1 MKDPIFYKITRP
13 ILSIFIKLYRPTI
26 IGKEFIPKE
35 GRVILAG
42 NHTSYLDPLLVA
54 YGTKRCVHYFAKDS
68 LYKGIKKPIFK
79 GLGIIP
85 VNRKIKDKNSLYKGI
100 DVLNNDLVVGIFPEG
115 TINKTDDIVMNFKFG
130 AVKMAYET
138 NSKIVPF
145 SITHKYKFL
154 KKSVKIEYGKPYNVS
169 SDLKK
174 ENDILMKKVKTMII
188 KNSEEVLWIF

>member
-13 ILSIFIKLYRPTI
+13 IIAIFIKLYRPTI

-188 KNSEEVLWIF
+188 KNSEEVL

>member
-188 KNSEEVLWIF
+188 KNSEEVL

>member
-145 SITHKYKFL
+145 YITHKYKFL

-188 KNSEEVLWIF
+188 KNSEEVL

>member
-13 ILSIFIKLYRPTI
+13 ILAIFIKLYRPTI

-42 NHTSYLDPLLVA
+42 NHKSYLDPLLVA

-188 KNSEEVLWIF
+188 KNSEEVL

>member
-85 VNRKIKDKNSLYKGI
+85 VNRKVKDKNSLYKGI

-188 KNSEEVLWIF
+188 KNSEEVL

>member
-13 ILSIFIKLYRPTI
+13 ILAIFIKLYRPTI

>member
-13 ILSIFIKLYRPTI
+13 ILAIFIKLYRPTI

-54 YGTKRCVHYFAKDS
+54 YGTKRCVHYFAKDR

-188 KNSEEVLWIF
+188 KNSEEVL

>member
-169 SDLKK
+169 SDLNK

-188 KNSEEVLWIF
+188 KNSEEVL

>member
-115 TINKTDDIVMNFKFG
+115 TINKTDNIVMNFKFG

-169 SDLKK
+169 SDLKR

-188 KNSEEVLWIF
+188 KNSEEVL

>member
-13 ILSIFIKLYRPTI
+13 ILAIFIKLYRPTI

-54 YGTKRCVHYFAKDS
+54 YGTKRCVYYFAKDS

-188 KNSEEVLWIF
+188 KNSEEVL

>member
-13 ILSIFIKLYRPTI
+13 ILAIFIKLYRPTI

-154 KKSVKIEYGKPYNVS
+154 EKSVKIEYGKPYNVS

-188 KNSEEVLWIF
+188 KNSEEVL

>member
-13 ILSIFIKLYRPTI
+13 ILAIFIKLYRPTI

-154 KKSVKIEYGKPYNVS
+154 KKSVKIEYRKPYNVS

-188 KNSEEVLWIF
+188 KNSEEVL

>member
-169 SDLKK
+169 SDLKS

-188 KNSEEVLWIF
+188 KNSEEVL

>member
-13 ILSIFIKLYRPTI
+13 ILAIFIKLYRPTI

-115 TINKTDDIVMNFKFG
+115 TINKTDNIVMNFKFG

-188 KNSEEVLWIF
+188 KNSEEVL

>member
-1 MKDPIFYKITRP
+1 MKDPLFYKITRP
-13 ILSIFIKLYRPTI
+13 ILAIFIKLYRPTI

-35 GRVILAG
+35 GRIILAG

-100 DVLNNDLVVGIFPEG
+100 DVLNNDLVIGIFPEG

-174 ENDILMKKVKTMII
+174 ENDMLMNKVKTMII
-188 KNSEEVLWIF
+188 KNSEEVL

>member
-13 ILSIFIKLYRPTI
+13 IIAIFIKLYRPTI

>member
-100 DVLNNDLVVGIFPEG
+100 DILNNDLVVGIFPEG

-188 KNSEEVLWIF
+188 KNSEEVL

>member
-13 ILSIFIKLYRPTI
+13 ILAIFIKLYRPTI

-79 GLGIIP
+79 ELGIIP

-188 KNSEEVLWIF
+188 KNSEEVL

>member
-138 NSKIVPF
+138 NSKILPF

-188 KNSEEVLWIF
+188 KNSEEVL

>member
-13 ILSIFIKLYRPTI
+13 ILAIFIKLYRPTI

-100 DVLNNDLVVGIFPEG
+100 DVLNNDLVIGIFPEG

-188 KNSEEVLWIF
+188 KNSEEVL

>member
-13 ILSIFIKLYRPTI
+13 ILAIFIKLYRPTI

-154 KKSVKIEYGKPYNVS
+154 KKSVKIEYGKPYNIS

-188 KNSEEVLWIF
+188 KNSEEVL

>member
-13 ILSIFIKLYRPTI
+13 ILAIFIKLYRPTI

-169 SDLKK
+169 RDLKK

-188 KNSEEVLWIF
+188 KNSEEVL

>member
-138 NSKIVPF
+138 NSEIVPF
-145 SITHKYKFL
+145 SITHKYMFL

-188 KNSEEVLWIF
+188 KNSEEVL

>member
-1 MKDPIFYKITRP
+1 MKEPIFYKITRP

-188 KNSEEVLWIF
+188 KNSEEVL

>member
-13 ILSIFIKLYRPTI
+13 ILAIFIKLYRPTI

-188 KNSEEVLWIF
+188 KNSEEVL

>member
-13 ILSIFIKLYRPTI
+13 ILAIFIKLYRPTI

-68 LYKGIKKPIFK
+68 LYKDIKKPIFK

-188 KNSEEVLWIF
+188 KNSEEVL

>member
-13 ILSIFIKLYRPTI
+13 ILAIFIKLYRPTI
-26 IGKEFIPKE
+26 IGNEFIPKE

-188 KNSEEVLWIF
+188 KNSEEVL

>member
-13 ILSIFIKLYRPTI
+13 ILAIFIKLYRPTI

-188 KNSEEVLWIF
+188 ENSEEVL

>member
-13 ILSIFIKLYRPTI
+13 ILAIFIKLYRPTN

-188 KNSEEVLWIF
+188 KNSEEVL

>member
-54 YGTKRCVHYFAKDS
+54 YGTKGCVHYFAKDS

-188 KNSEEVLWIF
+188 KNSEEVL

>member
-169 SDLKK
+169 SDLKR

-188 KNSEEVLWIF
+188 KNSEEVL

>member
-13 ILSIFIKLYRPTI
+13 ILAIFIKLYRPTI

-42 NHTSYLDPLLVA
+42 NHISYLDPLLVA

-188 KNSEEVLWIF
+188 KNSEEVL

>member
-13 ILSIFIKLYRPTI
+13 ILAIFIKLYRPTI

-169 SDLKK
+169 SDLEK

-188 KNSEEVLWIF
+188 KNSEEVL